1 MSADEPILAVEP
13 GWSAI
18 PNSVFRSA
26 KLSATAKL
34 VYLSISSRL
43 GLPYGQHP
51 SHATMAAEASCSV
64 ATVKRALNELR
75 AAGVV
80 EWRHRSDGKGGQT
93 SNDYRLIVSPA
104 FEDRAEPGVAP
115 F

>member
-1 MSADEPILAVEP
+1 MSEDEPVLASAG

-18 PNSVFRSA
+18 PNSVCRST
-26 KLSATAKL
+26 KLSASAKL
-34 VYLSISSRL
+34 VYLSISSRINFPD
-43 GLPYGQHP
+43 GDQV
-51 SHATMAAEASCSV
+51 SHAVMATEASCSI

-80 EWRHRSDGKGGQT
+80 DWESRGNGEGGQGR
-93 SNDYRLIVSPA
+93 NAYRLIVSPA
-104 FEDRAEPGVAP
+104 FDARTPASTPP

>member
-1 MSADEPILAVEP
+1 MSVLSPDGGWAAV
-13 GWSAI
+13 
-18 PNSVFRSA
+18 PNSVARSD
-26 KLSATAKL
+26 KLSASAKL

-43 GLPYGQHP
+43 GFEGQYP

-75 AAGVV
+75 DAGVI
-80 EWRHRSDGKGGQT
+80 EWQRRSDGKGGQIT
-93 SNDYRLIVSPA
+93 NSYRLIVSPP
-104 FEDRAEPGVAP
+104 FEQKAQQEPSP